1 MKQVMEQI
9 WNVLPG
15 AVMAGAGAM
24 LCALGYRMVRFHALT
39 VGVCAF
45 AAAGCA
51 AGALTG
57 WPSLAA
63 ALCAGGAAAGYAL
76 RRYLFHVY
84 VGAAAGLGG
93 VAVGL
98 LLAALTRYSNPYLLC
113 GATAIGCTV
122 IALLDARA
130 ITIAWTAAVG
140 GALVSLG
147 IVLCLP
153 PTGGAGP
160 SRIPWTLAAVSAG
173 LFLGGA
179 AFQHFTTRRDP
190 DLRADAAPVPAPRP
204 APQEA

>member
-1 MKQVMEQI
+1 MTLVMEQI
-9 WNVLPG
+9 WNALPG

-24 LCALGYRMVRFHALT
+24 LGALGYRMVRFHALT

-57 WPSLAA
+57 WPLLAA
-63 ALCAGGAAAGYAL
+63 GLCAGGAAAGYVL

-84 VGAAAGLGG
+84 VGVAAGLGG
-93 VAVGL
+93 AAVGL
-98 LLAALTRYSNPYLLC
+98 LLAAITRYSNPPLLC

-140 GALVSLG
+140 GAMVSLG

-153 PTGGAGP
+153 AATGP
-160 SRIPWTLAAVSAG
+160 SRIPWTLAAVSTA
-173 LFLGGA
+173 LFAAGA

-190 DLRADAAPVPAPRP
+190 DLRADAAPVPAPKP
-204 APQEA
+204 VPQES